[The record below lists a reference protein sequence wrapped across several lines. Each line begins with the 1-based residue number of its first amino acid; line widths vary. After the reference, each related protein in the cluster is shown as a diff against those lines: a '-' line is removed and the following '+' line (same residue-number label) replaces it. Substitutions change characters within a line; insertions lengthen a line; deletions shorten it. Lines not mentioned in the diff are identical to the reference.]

1 MAEIKNSFIKS
12 KMNKDLDDRLIPNG
26 EYRNAVNVSINKST
40 GENVGTAQTVL
51 GNKLI
56 KSIDPLLGKTG
67 LQFIGALP
75 DDTNNIIYAFL
86 TNNILEPY
94 VANGSV
100 GNNQTYPDNQ
110 DTSAGGPISITAAG
124 STYTTE
130 ITGET
135 TNITVA
141 NPDANGLT
149 VGITVNGTGQVTSA
163 TIISFGAGY
172 TDGDIVQING
182 GNNAARLTIES
193 ILPSD
198 SVIISYN
205 INSGN
210 VTTLVDGPFLNF
222 STLYPI
228 TGINLLE
235 ELLFFTDNRNQPRKI
250 NINRDSTYYTTEDQ
264 ISVAKY
270 YPYETIQLYQPSQ
283 TSGAIFATA
292 DLSSAVNNSNI
303 LPLTSATGSATPSN
317 GDGVVGTNATL
328 VNPGLSYTTGS
339 YGTTGGLGS
348 GLIINVTGVTGPG
361 EITSFTITDPGRGYV
376 NGETITVIG
385 ATGNNAATLLINV
398 VNSNTFIV
406 SENWPTDV
414 TVNQNLTLPTGTAL
428 SFVEAET
435 TMQDAISE
443 YLPVQANSDIDAIT
457 SPTDFN
463 LTLANYVGEVD
474 VVGLNVFL
482 ENSSG
487 DFVDTGSTVTAFNK
501 VVAAPTPYIQIL
513 CTPGITSPDYV
524 VGTNV
529 KLALANPY
537 FDNIFKDNANV
548 DFLEDKFV
556 RFSYRFRFDD
566 GEYSLIAPFT
576 QPCFIPKQD
585 GYFRNTEFG
594 ASDEE
599 LTDEEKAYRSTEVG
613 FMENKVNKILLN
625 VPLPSSANDLN
636 SVLKVVELDILYK
649 ESDQTTI
656 KVVESIP
663 LETNVYGE
671 SPYYQYEYGS
681 KPPFKVL
688 PQKETTRVSDKIP
701 VKAVSQEVVSNRVI
715 YGNFQDKHTPPKF
728 LDYTLGAG
736 AKEEDFFISDNVVNN
751 YTSIVEYPNA
761 GLKQNRNYEVGVVLS
776 DRFGRQST
784 VIFSKSRLGGQSSF
798 LASSIFTQFRS
809 LEDNQTSSS
818 NPTNGIPY
826 FDGDSLKI
834 QFNDFVSSIKNP
846 TTGTPGLYNG
856 DPNSASYNPLGWYS
870 FKIVVK
876 QTEQEYYNI
885 YVPTAMAA
893 YPLDRDKEVDN
904 TSHIVLYND
913 NINKIPRDLT
923 EVGPT
928 QREFRSSVR
937 LFPKVANNPPTAAP
951 GLLLNYQYYTDR
963 TPDITT
969 TIATIKDLFNY
980 EEFPAITTGEYVFYN
995 FEYDTAT
1002 PGQEK
1007 FPDASSLIAR
1017 INTNKQFGIQVPT
1030 PSGFYTA
1037 APKLNV
1043 LETEPVV
1050 SLLDIYYETSTT
1062 GRIDLLNKAIDE
1074 GPPPNA
1080 FDRIQG
1086 GAWKLNE
1093 GMRGLN
1099 ASPVTDFDIDVTAP
1113 FKPVRLDGSDFTNPA
1128 QNSCNLISVTNQ
1140 VGGGSN
1146 PSTEN
1151 QEGIPYY
1158 NSSNEA
1164 LGIFKVIPTNAA
1176 SPNGFFKIVLCLD
1189 PATTSFNDVPG
1200 LVVTDNIL
1208 DHTYTF
1214 NLEFDNPESGAPLID
1229 EITGVL
1235 GNIQPDP
1242 PVITIPRIALTVP
1255 CGGPLVLITGSTFD
1269 VDEDYGPLF
1278 KLQSENGS
1286 STQGLDQL
1294 NLDFQIQELAQ
1305 FNTGTGTYNTISPV
1319 GKFFIDPNA
1328 SAPTFGT
1335 GVAVSVPQNNTL
1347 ESNVGYR
1354 LTILVTDGGGL
1365 QNTCT
1370 IFFEFSQA
1378 PSILWWAPATSY
1390 ALISGFSSTSPTRFF
1405 EVKQNYT
1412 WIQSVPFPSPSPPT
1426 SSTGFIGSISK
1437 GVIKLTD
1444 DANVTISSSFTAR
1457 DNDLLQNENLGT
1469 VIVRHTFAEN
1479 GDFSAPDF
1487 VSAAVGTGVITN
1499 ASPTYTSAIP
1509 ETMPSGWGQNT
1520 PPGTYNVQTEVTYTN
1535 IGPFFGNPYIQFNLT
1550 AIP

>member
-1 MAEIKNSFIKS
+1 
-12 KMNKDLDDRLIPNG
+12 MNKDLDDRLIPNG

-56 KSIDPLLGKTG
+56 KSIDPLLSKTG

-110 DTSAGGPISITAAG
+110 DTSVGGPISITAPG

-205 INSGN
+205 VDSGN

-283 TSGAIFATA
+283 ASGAILATA

-303 LPLTSATGSATPSN
+303 LPLTSTTGSPPSN
-317 GDGVVGTNATL
+317 GDGVIGTNATL

-339 YGTTGGLGS
+339 YATTGGLGS
-348 GLIINVTGVTGPG
+348 GLIINVTGIGGGG

-376 NGETITVIG
+376 NGETITVVG
-385 ATGNNAATLLINV
+385 TTGNNAATLLINV

-443 YLPVQANSDIDAIT
+443 YLPVEANSDIDTIT

-463 LTLANYVGEVD
+463 LTLSNYVGEVD

-482 ENSSG
+482 ENASG
-487 DFVDTGSTVTAFNK
+487 DFIDTGSKVTAFNK
-501 VVAAPTPYIQIL
+501 VSASNYIQIL
-513 CTPGITSPDYV
+513 HTPGITSPLYTP
-524 VGTNV
+524 GTNV

-663 LETNVYGE
+663 LENNVYGE

-728 LDYTLGAG
+728 LDYTLG
-736 AKEEDFFISDNVVNN
+736 
-751 YTSIVEYPNA
+751 
-761 GLKQNRNYEVGVVLS
+761 
-776 DRFGRQST
+776 
-784 VIFSKSRLGGQSSF
+784 
-798 LASSIFTQFRS
+798 
-809 LEDNQTSSS
+809 
-818 NPTNGIPY
+818 
-826 FDGDSLKI
+826 
-834 QFNDFVSSIKNP
+834 
-846 TTGTPGLYNG
+846 
-856 DPNSASYNPLGWYS
+856 
-870 FKIVVK
+870 
-876 QTEQEYYNI
+876 
-885 YVPTAMAA
+885 
-893 YPLDRDKEVDN
+893 
-904 TSHIVLYND
+904 
-913 NINKIPRDLT
+913 
-923 EVGPT
+923 
-928 QREFRSSVR
+928 
-937 LFPKVANNPPTAAP
+937 
-951 GLLLNYQYYTDR
+951 
-963 TPDITT
+963 
-969 TIATIKDLFNY
+969 
-980 EEFPAITTGEYVFYN
+980 
-995 FEYDTAT
+995 
-1002 PGQEK
+1002 
-1007 FPDASSLIAR
+1007 
-1017 INTNKQFGIQVPT
+1017 
-1030 PSGFYTA
+1030 
-1037 APKLNV
+1037 
-1043 LETEPVV
+1043 
-1050 SLLDIYYETSTT
+1050 
-1062 GRIDLLNKAIDE
+1062 
-1074 GPPPNA
+1074 
-1080 FDRIQG
+1080 
-1086 GAWKLNE
+1086 
-1093 GMRGLN
+1093 
-1099 ASPVTDFDIDVTAP
+1099 
-1113 FKPVRLDGSDFTNPA
+1113 
-1128 QNSCNLISVTNQ
+1128 
-1140 VGGGSN
+1140 
-1146 PSTEN
+1146 
-1151 QEGIPYY
+1151 
-1158 NSSNEA
+1158 
-1164 LGIFKVIPTNAA
+1164 
-1176 SPNGFFKIVLCLD
+1176 
-1189 PATTSFNDVPG
+1189 
-1200 LVVTDNIL
+1200 
-1208 DHTYTF
+1208 
-1214 NLEFDNPESGAPLID
+1214 
-1229 EITGVL
+1229 
-1235 GNIQPDP
+1235 
-1242 PVITIPRIALTVP
+1242 
-1255 CGGPLVLITGSTFD
+1255 
-1269 VDEDYGPLF
+1269 
-1278 KLQSENGS
+1278 
-1286 STQGLDQL
+1286 
-1294 NLDFQIQELAQ
+1294 
-1305 FNTGTGTYNTISPV
+1305 
-1319 GKFFIDPNA
+1319 
-1328 SAPTFGT
+1328 
-1335 GVAVSVPQNNTL
+1335 
-1347 ESNVGYR
+1347 
-1354 LTILVTDGGGL
+1354 
-1365 QNTCT
+1365 
-1370 IFFEFSQA
+1370 
-1378 PSILWWAPATSY
+1378 
-1390 ALISGFSSTSPTRFF
+1390 
-1405 EVKQNYT
+1405 
-1412 WIQSVPFPSPSPPT
+1412 
-1426 SSTGFIGSISK
+1426 
-1437 GVIKLTD
+1437 
-1444 DANVTISSSFTAR
+1444 
-1457 DNDLLQNENLGT
+1457 
-1469 VIVRHTFAEN
+1469 
-1479 GDFSAPDF
+1479 
-1487 VSAAVGTGVITN
+1487 
-1499 ASPTYTSAIP
+1499 
-1509 ETMPSGWGQNT
+1509 
-1520 PPGTYNVQTEVTYTN
+1520 
-1535 IGPFFGNPYIQFNLT
+1535 
-1550 AIP
+1550 

>member
-1 MAEIKNSFIKS
+1 
-12 KMNKDLDDRLIPNG
+12 MNKDLDDRLIPNG

-56 KSIDPLLGKTG
+56 ASIDSLLGKTD

-110 DTSAGGPISITAAG
+110 DTSTGGPISITAGG

-141 NPDANGLT
+141 NADAKGLT
-149 VGITVNGTGQVTSA
+149 VGITVDGTGQVTSA

-172 TDGDIVQING
+172 TAGDVVQIDG

-198 SVIISYN
+198 SVIVSYN
-205 INSGN
+205 ISSGN
-210 VTTLVDGPFLNF
+210 LTTLVDGSFLNF
-222 STLYPI
+222 STLYPT

-283 TSGAIFATA
+283 ASGAIFATA

-303 LPLTSATGSATPSN
+303 LPLTSATGSVVPSN
-317 GDGVVGTNATL
+317 GDGVIGTNATL
-328 VNPGLSYTTGS
+328 VNAGLSYTTGL
-339 YGTTGGLGS
+339 YATTGGLGS
-348 GLIINVTGVTGPG
+348 GLIINVTSVSGPG
-361 EITSFTITDPGRGYV
+361 EIISFTITDPGKGYV

-398 VNSNTFIV
+398 VNSNTFII

-414 TVNQNLTLPTGTAL
+414 TVNQNLTLPAGTAL

-443 YLPVQANSDIDAIT
+443 YLPVQANSDILNIT
-457 SPTDFN
+457 SPTDFD
-463 LTLANYVGEVD
+463 LTLSNYVGEVD

-482 ENSSG
+482 EDSSG
-487 DFVDTGSTVTAFNK
+487 DFIDTGSTVTFFNK
-501 VVAAPTPYIQIL
+501 VTASNFIQIQ

-524 VGTNV
+524 PTTNV

-636 SVLKVVELDILYK
+636 NFLKVVELDILYK

-663 LETNVYGE
+663 LENNVYGE

-736 AKEEDFFISDNVVNN
+736 AKEEDFFISNNVVNN

-784 VIFSKSRLGGQSSF
+784 VIFSKSRIGGQSSF

-809 LEDNQTSSS
+809 LEDNQSSSS

-834 QFNDFVSSIKNP
+834 QFNDFISSIKNP
-846 TTGTPGLYNG
+846 TTGAPGLYNG

-876 QTEQEYYNI
+876 QTEQEYYNV

-893 YPLDRDKEVDN
+893 YPLERDKEVEN

-937 LFPKVANNPPTAAP
+937 LFPKVANNV
-951 GLLLNYQYYTDR
+951 GKVEDLSINYQYYTGR

-995 FEYDTAT
+995 FEYTKT
-1002 PGQEK
+1002 GTVGEER

-1017 INTNKQFGIQVPT
+1017 INTNKQFGVQVPT
-1030 PSGFYTA
+1030 PSGFYNL

-1043 LETEPVV
+1043 LETEPIV

-1074 GPPPNA
+1074 GPPPSV

-1093 GMRGLN
+1093 GMEGLN
-1099 ASPVTDFDIDVTAP
+1099 ASPVTDEDIDVTAP

-1146 PSTEN
+1146 PNTEN
-1151 QEGIPYY
+1151 QEGILYY

-1164 LGIFKVIPTNAA
+1164 LGIFKVVPTDVA
-1176 SPNGFFKIVLCLD
+1176 SPNGFFKIVLCLAAS
-1189 PATTSFNDVPG
+1189 PSTSINSIPG
-1200 LVVTDNIL
+1200 LVVTDNPL

-1214 NLEFDNPESGAPLID
+1214 NLEFDNPESGAPLIE

-1235 GNIQPDP
+1235 GNVAPQQPI
-1242 PVITIPRIALTVP
+1242 ITIPKATLTLS
-1255 CGGPLVLITGSTFD
+1255 CGTGFTTIPSAVFN
-1269 VDEDYGPLF
+1269 VDEDFGPLF
-1278 KLQSENGS
+1278 KLSSENGS
-1286 STQGLDQL
+1286 STENLDQL
-1294 NLDFQIQELAQ
+1294 NLDFEIALLEQ
-1305 FNTGTGTYNTISPV
+1305 FNTVSGVFEVINPNT
-1319 GKFFIDPNA
+1319 KFFIDPNA
-1328 SAPTFGT
+1328 SAPNFGI

-1347 ESNVGYR
+1347 ESNIAYR
-1354 LTILVTDGGGL
+1354 LTIRVTDGNGAAGE
-1365 QNTCT
+1365 CT
-1370 IFFEFSQA
+1370 VSFEFIKA
-1378 PSILWWAPATSY
+1378 PSITWWAPADSP
-1390 ALISGFSSTSPTRFF
+1390 AIIAPVSSTSPPR
-1405 EVKQNYT
+1405 QYDPDGNNT
-1412 WIQSVPFPSPSPPT
+1412 WIKDFPSLPATPDPLVN
-1426 SSTGFIGSISK
+1426 GFFGDQSFGRIE
-1437 GVIKLTD
+1437 VTE
-1444 DANVTISSSFTAR
+1444 DADVTIFTSFIPLDQGAGG
-1457 DNDLLQNENLGT
+1457 DNLG
-1469 VIVRHTFAEN
+1469 IVSILHVFAED
-1479 GDFSAPDF
+1479 GDFNNPDGSCSA
-1487 VSAAVGTGVITN
+1487 SAGNQVTNSSPSTTGTN
-1499 ASPTYTSAIP
+1499 FFAAPA
-1509 ETMPSGWGQNT
+1509 GWGENT
-1520 PPGTYNVQTEVTYTN
+1520 PNNTNNVQTIVTVFNQPPYT
-1535 IGPFFGNPYIQFNLT
+1535 GNPYVQFNLIAT
-1550 AIP
+1550 P

>member
-56 KSIDPLLGKTG
+56 KSIDPLLSKTG

-110 DTSAGGPISITAAG
+110 DTSVGGPISITAAG

-141 NPDANGLT
+141 NPNANGLT

-172 TDGDIVQING
+172 TDGDVVQING

-205 INSGN
+205 IDSGN

-283 TSGAIFATA
+283 ASGAIFATA

-303 LPLTSATGSATPSN
+303 LPLTSATPTAPSN
-317 GDGVVGTNATL
+317 GDGVIGTNATL
-328 VNPGLSYTTGS
+328 VNAGLSYTTGS

-348 GLIINVTGVTGPG
+348 GLIINVTSVGGSG
-361 EITSFTITDPGRGYV
+361 EITGFTITATGRGYV

-443 YLPVQANSDIDAIT
+443 YLPVEANSDIDTIT

-463 LTLANYVGEVD
+463 LTLSNYVGEVD

-487 DFVDTGSTVTAFNK
+487 NFVDTGSTVTAFNK
-501 VVAAPTPYIQIL
+501 VAASNYIQIQ
-513 CTPGITSPDYV
+513 CNPGITSPDYV
-524 VGTNV
+524 IGTNV

-636 SVLKVVELDILYK
+636 NVLKVVELDILYK

-663 LETNVYGE
+663 LENNVYGE

-736 AKEEDFFISDNVVNN
+736 AKEEEFFISKNIVNN

-809 LEDNQTSSS
+809 LEDNQSSSS

-893 YPLDRDKEVDN
+893 YPLERDKEVDN

-937 LFPKVANNPPTAAP
+937 LFPKVANNPPTGTP
-951 GLLLNYQYYTDR
+951 GLLLNYQYYTGR

-980 EEFPAITTGEYVFYN
+980 EDFPAIVTGEYVFYN
-995 FEYDTAT
+995 FEYDTSA

-1007 FPDASSLIAR
+1007 FPDASSLVAR
-1017 INTNKQFGIQVPT
+1017 INTNKQFGVQVPT
-1030 PSGFYTA
+1030 PSGFYTS

-1099 ASPVTDFDIDVTAP
+1099 ASPVTDLDIDVTAP

-1140 VGGGSN
+1140 IGGGSN

-1164 LGIFKVIPTNAA
+1164 SGIFKVIPTNAA

-1189 PATTSFNDVPG
+1189 PATTPVNSVPG

-1214 NLEFDNPESGAPLID
+1214 NLEFDNPESGAPLIE
-1229 EITGVL
+1229 EITGAL

-1242 PVITIPRIALTVP
+1242 PLITIPRLALTVP
-1255 CGGPLVLITGSTFD
+1255 CGGPLVIITSSTFD

-1286 STQGLDQL
+1286 STQALDQL
-1294 NLDFQIQELAQ
+1294 NLDFQIQNLAQ
-1305 FNTGTGTYNTISPV
+1305 FNTGTGVYDTISPA

-1347 ESNVGYR
+1347 QSNVGYR

-1378 PSILWWAPATSY
+1378 PSILWWAPANSY
-1390 ALISGFSSTSPTRFF
+1390 AIISGSSSSSPNRFLDVLQNATWIKNFNPPNPTLPAPNNGFNSNISFGTVRLSNDADVTMTAEFRALDDDPAKSELLGFVRVEHKFSETGNFVSPDYTLVVVGAGVSTNTSPT
-1405 EVKQNYT
+1405 
-1412 WIQSVPFPSPSPPT
+1412 
-1426 SSTGFIGSISK
+1426 
-1437 GVIKLTD
+1437 
-1444 DANVTISSSFTAR
+1444 FTA
-1457 DNDLLQNENLGT
+1457 
-1469 VIVRHTFAEN
+1469 
-1479 GDFSAPDF
+1479 
-1487 VSAAVGTGVITN
+1487 
-1499 ASPTYTSAIP
+1499 AIP
-1509 ETMPSGWGQNT
+1509 FTMPAGWGLST
-1520 PPGTYNVQTEVTYTN
+1520 PNNAYNVQTEVTYSN
-1535 IGPFFGNPYIQFNLT
+1535 LGPFTGNPYIQFYLK